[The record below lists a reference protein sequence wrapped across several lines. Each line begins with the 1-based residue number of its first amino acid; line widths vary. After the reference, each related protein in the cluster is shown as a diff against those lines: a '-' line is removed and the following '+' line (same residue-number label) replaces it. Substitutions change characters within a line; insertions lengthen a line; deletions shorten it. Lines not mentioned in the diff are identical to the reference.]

1 MRKPVGNKASSS
13 LHASVS
19 SSVTPGV
26 YKEASELWGHESH
39 SWSRGGEQ
47 VARPLPLREL
57 CQLWARW
64 WLGLRMLP
72 AVCCLQGGSSR
83 PQVIIIG

>member
-1 MRKPVGNKASSS
+1 MRKPVGNKAASS
-13 LHASVS
+13 LQASVS

-47 VARPLPLREL
+47 VARPLPLGEL
-57 CQLWARW
+57 CQLWGRW
-64 WLGLRMLP
+64 WLDLRMLLAVSLP
-72 AVCCLQGGSSR
+72 AGSSR